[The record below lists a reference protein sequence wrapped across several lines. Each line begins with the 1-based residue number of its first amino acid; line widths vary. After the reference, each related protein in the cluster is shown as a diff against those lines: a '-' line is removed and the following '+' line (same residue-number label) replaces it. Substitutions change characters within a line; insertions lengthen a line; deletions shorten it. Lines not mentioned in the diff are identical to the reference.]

1 MNTCFLT
8 SHIGGEY
15 KDLQETACKPQYSSW
30 IWEIAEQS
38 EFLYYIFY

>member
-15 KDLQETACKPQYSSW
+15 KDLQETACKPQIHLEYGK
-30 IWEIAEQS
+30 
-38 EFLYYIFY
+38 